1 VKFALIALGV
11 VAALLVVIV
20 LVGYMLPVKHRAQIT
35 ATIAAPPDQVYAII
49 TNVAAFPEWRTG
61 VRSVEV
67 LPSPDGKRRWREVS
81 KNGAIPY
88 VAESENPPIG
98 LATRI
103 DSRSLPFGG
112 TWTYALR
119 SESPGVTRLEIVEN
133 GEIYNPIFR
142 VVSRFL
148 IGYEGTLR
156 EYVTDVQGKLG
167 TRVRAEGRSR

>member
-1 VKFALIALGV
+1 MKFALIALGV
-11 VAALLVVIV
+11 VAALLVVIA

-81 KNGAIPY
+81 KNGTIPF
-88 VAESENPPIG
+88 VAESANAPTT
-98 LATRI
+98 LVTRI
-103 DSRSLPFGG
+103 DSKSLPFGG
-112 TWTYALR
+112 TWTYEVQPDAEGR
-119 SESPGVTRLEIVEN
+119 SRLQITED

-167 TRVRAEGRSR
+167 TRVRAEGRRP

>member
-1 VKFALIALGV
+1 VKIALIVLGV
-11 VAALLVVIV
+11 VAALIVVV
-20 LVGYMLPVKHRAQIT
+20 VVVGYSLPVKHSARVTTVID
-35 ATIAAPPDQVYAII
+35 APPDQVYAII

-61 VRSVEV
+61 VRSVEI
-67 LPSPDGKRRWREVS
+67 LTSPDGKRRWREVS
-81 KNGAIPY
+81 KNGTIPY
-88 VAESENPPIG
+88 VAESENPPTG

-112 TWTYALR
+112 TWTYELR
-119 SESPGVTRLEIVEN
+119 PDSSGVTRLEIVEN

-156 EYVTDVQGKLG
+156 EYVTDVQRKLG
-167 TRVRAEGRSR
+167 TRVRAEGRRP

>member
-1 VKFALIALGV
+1 VKFVLIALGV

-35 ATIAAPPDQVYAII
+35 TMIAAPPDQVYAII

-81 KNGAIPY
+81 KNGTIPF
-88 VAESENPPIG
+88 VAESANPPTT
-98 LATRI
+98 LVTRI
-103 DSRSLPFGG
+103 DSKSLPFGG
-112 TWTYALR
+112 TWTYEVQPDADGR
-119 SESPGVTRLEIVEN
+119 SRLQITED

-156 EYVTDVQGKLG
+156 EYVTDVQRKLG
-167 TRVRAEGRSR
+167 TRVRAEGRRP